1 MLVGEKDRNFKSP
14 TDGRL
19 LNVTGRVYKLK
30 DKGEGQVRIVLNAPI
45 EALADLDASLSLLE
59 RIMSPNVEALNVL
72 RVAIQKASE
81 HCRRELKRRYA
92 TIRIDGTEVHAELVD
107 SPFDDPATPGLDEE
121 GNLVEF
127 AEGEDAEEDSTWR
140 VRTFGPSTPSEA
152 RDRARARLAAT
163 FNSIS
168 RARVIAADSVDP
180 EEPGIPF

>member
-1 MLVGEKDRNFKSP
+1 MLVGEKDRKFKSP

-30 DKGEGQVRIVLNAPI
+30 DKGEGQMRIVLNAPI

-92 TIRIDGTEVHAELVD
+92 TIRIDGTGVHAELTD
-107 SPFDDPATPGLDEE
+107 SPFDDPATPGDDQEAD
-121 GNLVEF
+121 VEF
-127 AEGEDAEEDSTWR
+127 AEGEGESEDQAYLPPPAIFPPPT
-140 VRTFGPSTPSEA
+140 
-152 RDRARARLAAT
+152 
-163 FNSIS
+163 
-168 RARVIAADSVDP
+168 IAAVAAADWLRSTRPAPSDD
-180 EEPGIPF
+180 EPGGIPF